1 MDIIFNKII
10 YKDIFTR
17 DFDPLASYNRLNF
30 TAAEEMVVI
39 YGPNGTGKT
48 SLVNV
53 LGGAANSTVNFT
65 LNDAIYA
72 STENTFHIIKDQNNR
87 NIISGET
94 KDFFLGD
101 NIKREY
107 ELLELLKVERN
118 NIISAIIST
127 LKTYGITS
135 SSTPLLEAV
144 MNDGL
149 LAFIKDCANSKSKGN
164 NFTNDQIVDLIK
176 DFSKVEVQQYEEEK
190 MRYFQSDY
198 ADKKSIF
205 KQLAKLLGEEIEPN
219 TKVKV
224 IEENTEA
231 IKILSRFVKNNCIV
245 CDNEN
250 INREALLQSKKTNRE
265 NTINA
270 LNEKVRTIIETIINY
285 IPEQDPFDIKMNLLN
300 AVELGD
306 ISQISVLVDESLQ
319 YKQIF
324 GRLLHND
331 LQNLFDGHAIIE
343 VYTEYQ
349 RIIADRP
356 DITDEDYLYIREI
369 IGNSMDKNLTVERDE
384 NKVLRIKISDQE
396 FLGKNRNELP
406 LSNGEQNFLSLSFEF
421 LKAKNSS
428 CPIIVIDDPVS
439 SFDSIYK
446 NKVVYAIV
454 KMLHDK
460 KRIVLTHNTDLIR
473 LLQGQYKNCFKL
485 YLLNNTDGETNGFI
499 PLNNK
504 EKDMLINLEQLLTEF
519 RTEIPKN
526 VISTSKE
533 LFLISMIPFMRGYAK
548 IINKKD
554 IADNLTMLMH
564 GYKTDIVDIGNA
576 YTELFGNHEEYLPT
590 SYEISVPDILSKT
603 VEGVKLIDRT
613 KYPLLDKTLRHSFT
627 YLFLRLL
634 VEKNL
639 VEKYNIDTNRHK
651 QLGQIISAAYPDD
664 NDVTQVRNRIRL
676 TAKKTLI
683 NEFNHFEGNLSIF
696 QPAIDITDHALGK
709 ERTDITAFIDSL
721 E

>member
-1 MDIIFNKII
+1 M
-10 YKDIFTR
+10 
-17 DFDPLASYNRLNF
+17 
-30 TAAEEMVVI
+30 
-39 YGPNGTGKT
+39 
-48 SLVNV
+48 
-53 LGGAANSTVNFT
+53 
-65 LNDAIYA
+65 
-72 STENTFHIIKDQNNR
+72 
-87 NIISGET
+87 
-94 KDFFLGD
+94 
-101 NIKREY
+101 
-107 ELLELLKVERN
+107 
-118 NIISAIIST
+118 
-127 LKTYGITS
+127 
-135 SSTPLLEAV
+135 
-144 MNDGL
+144 
-149 LAFIKDCANSKSKGN
+149 
-164 NFTNDQIVDLIK
+164 
-176 DFSKVEVQQYEEEK
+176 
-190 MRYFQSDY
+190 
-198 ADKKSIF
+198 
-205 KQLAKLLGEEIEPN
+205 
-219 TKVKV
+219 
-224 IEENTEA
+224 
-231 IKILSRFVKNNCIV
+231 
-245 CDNEN
+245 
-250 INREALLQSKKTNRE
+250 
-265 NTINA
+265 
-270 LNEKVRTIIETIINY
+270 
-285 IPEQDPFDIKMNLLN
+285 LN
-300 AVELGD
+300 AVESGD
-306 ISQISVLVDESLQ
+306 ISQISALIDECLQ

-331 LQNLFDGHAIIE
+331 LQNLFEDHAIIE

-349 RIIADRP
+349 RIISDRP

-384 NKVLRIKISDQE
+384 NNVLRIKLSDQE

-406 LSNGEQNFLSLSFEF
+406 LSNGEQNFLSLSFEL

-428 CPIIVIDDPVS
+428 CPIVVIDDPVS

-548 IINKKD
+548 ILNKKD
-554 IADNLTMLMH
+554 IADNLTMVMH
-564 GYKTDIVDIGNA
+564 GYKTDVVDIGNA
-576 YTELFGNHEEYLPT
+576 YTELFGNHEEYLPS
-590 SYEISVPDILSKT
+590 SYQISVPDILSKT
-603 VEGVKLIDRT
+603 VEGVRLIDRT

-639 VEKYNIDTNRHK
+639 VEKKNIDTNRHK

-664 NDVTQVRNRIRL
+664 SDVVQVRNRIRL